1 MISKSVHHFGT
12 TAGIIRVGD
21 EKRQKRKGELDGKR
35 KEKKNGKKTRKGE
48 KIEVENGKRCSKN

>member
-1 MISKSVHHFGT
+1 MISKSVQHFGT
-12 TAGIIRVGD
+12 TAGVIRVGD
-21 EKRQKRKGELDGKR
+21 EKKQKRKGELDGKR